1 MFTSSLPGAP
11 SAGNRLAGRS
21 TRSVQSPHRI
31 ECAGGLHFGRA
42 QSSARTSQHN
52 SQRPRLSFLHDCRL
66 NRRCHSLVVQAKKG
80 QPDPPDAPR
89 EERRGGREW
98 LQTLLSRFGP
108 ITQKAENTAV
118 LDFEKPLVELD
129 NRITEVRK
137 VAEENGVDVSESIRE
152 LEDRAKQLRKD
163 TYSRLTPVQRLQVAR
178 HPNRPTFLDIAL
190 NISDKFVELHG
201 DRAGLDDPAMVCGLA
216 SMEGQTFMF
225 IGHQKGRNT
234 KENIHRNF
242 GMPQPNGYRKALR
255 FMKHADKFGLPI
267 VTFVDTPGA
276 FAGKS
281 AEESG
286 QGEAIA
292 VNLREMFGLRV
303 PILSVVIGEGGSGGA
318 LAIGCA
324 NRNLIMEHSVYYV
337 ASPEACAAILWKA
350 RDKAA
355 TATEALRITA
365 EQLIKFKVMDHV
377 IPEPLGGAHSDP
389 MGAFPAIK
397 KSLMEVYGYYSK
409 LTEEEIKLDRYAKFR
424 ALGQFEEHLVPGGQW
439 RETRASRA
447 KVLAEGGG
455 AHTKMGT
462 WAVDEREAELCELIA
477 DQDERW
483 DEAIVGK
490 EQWINK
496 PAQPPGLL
504 RSGIMELSLAMV
516 EQRRRQQKDAS
527 PAPPMPSL
535 PEATPAVAHTYS
547 QGSNGVASNGAHG
560 VEVQA

>member
-1 MFTSSLPGAP
+1 MKKGNGQQSPCLPCYSLTG
-11 SAGNRLAGRS
+11 RGRS
-21 TRSVQSPHRI
+21 TV
-31 ECAGGLHFGRA
+31 A
-42 QSSARTSQHN
+42 QAQN
-52 SQRPRLSFLHDCRL
+52 
-66 NRRCHSLVVQAKKG
+66 

-89 EERRGGREW
+89 EERRGGKEW

-129 NRITEVRK
+129 NRIKEVRK

-152 LEDRAKQLRKD
+152 LEERAKQLRKD

-216 SMEGQTFMF
+216 SMDGQTFMF

-234 KENIHRNF
+234 KENIYRNF

-292 VNLREMFGLRV
+292 VNLREMFGFRV

-355 TATEALRITA
+355 TATEALKITA

-397 KSLMEVYGYYSK
+397 KSLMEVYSHYSK
-409 LTEEEIKLDRYAKFR
+409 LSEDEVRLDRYAKFR
-424 ALGQFEEHLVPGGQW
+424 ALGQYEEYLVPGGQW
-439 RETRASRA
+439 RETRAARDKA
-447 KVLAEGGG
+447 MTEGTGS
-455 AHTKMGT
+455 HTKMGT

-490 EQWINK
+490 EQWINM
-496 PAQPPGLL
+496 PAQPPGLM
-504 RSGIMELSLAMV
+504 RSGILELSMAMIKA
-516 EQRRRQQKDAS
+516 RKRQQKDVSGQNATQ
-527 PAPPMPSL
+527 AL
-535 PEATPAVAHTYS
+535 PEVTPAAAAGTPS
-547 QGSNGVASNGAHG
+547 QDSNGASENGSHS
-560 VEVQA
+560 VEVEV